1 MYKTSGDF
9 RAEARALLRG
19 NWPKALIVCLIVWL
33 VASSGDLLQTQT
45 VEEIYKNGQVIHKV
59 VEKKNSPLSIINFL
73 FAGPAY
79 FGLVAFYM
87 NLKRKGQAEVGDIL
101 KGMDRFGR
109 NFLTELLMTIFI
121 ALWTLL
127 LIIPGIIAY
136 YSYSMTWFILNDNPE
151 LTSSQAIARS
161 KELMRGKKM
170 ALFQLQV
177 SFIGWAI
184 LAYVGAIVTLG
195 LSMVPLQAYYNA
207 AKLSFYEDLINHEGI
222 SIEY

>member
-19 NWPKALIVCLIVWL
+19 NWPKALIVCLVVWFI
-33 VASSGDLLQTQT
+33 AASGDLLQTQT

-59 VEKKNSPLSIINFL
+59 VEKKSSLLSIINFL

>member
-1 MYKTSGDF
+1 MYKTSSEF
-9 RAEARALLRG
+9 KAEGLELLKGNWVKALL
-19 NWPKALIVCLIVWL
+19 VCLIVWF
-33 VASSGDLLQTQT
+33 VAASGDLLQTQT

-59 VEKKNSPLSIINFL
+59 VEKKSSLLGIVNFL

-79 FGLVAFYM
+79 FGLAAFYM
-87 NLKRKGQAEVGDIL
+87 KLKRQGQAEVGDVL

-184 LAYVGAIVTLG
+184 LAYVGAIVTMG
-195 LSMVPLQAYYNA
+195 LSLVPLQAYYNA
-207 AKLSFYEDLINHEGI
+207 AKLSFYEDLISHEGI
-222 SIEY
+222 SVEY